1 MKHVD
6 ILCFLMLVVQKRTH
20 IYIRIILLME
30 EMLHQLVYGS
40 FHYNFVI
47 VQLLQCFFH
56 PQLMFP
62 VWQHRPKNSPTVQR
76 WSSLV
81 PGYIR
86 DVPARNQWT
95 SPFFGRVNRVNQSF
109 TIVHFSIAMLNN
121 QWLPKIGIYC
131 YWINIGIYCELT
143 IIFGIPLESCSIPIS
158 MGYLPPILLGKR
170 I

>member
-6 ILCFLMLVVQKRTH
+6 ILCFLMLIVQKRTH

-62 VWQHRPKNSPTVQR
+62 VWQHRPKNSPTVQP
-76 WSSLV
+76 SLKLGCLQRV
-81 PGYIR
+81 ASGVSRPWPKTKRLRKGTATWNPKQHSKVICIYAGHCWLAMHENHETASARGYQKL
-86 DVPARNQWT
+86 RNKQ
-95 SPFFGRVNRVNQSF
+95 
-109 TIVHFSIAMLNN
+109 A
-121 QWLPKIGIYC
+121 KIGRIALNHRIC
-131 YWINIGIYCELT
+131 L
-143 IIFGIPLESCSIPIS
+143 
-158 MGYLPPILLGKR
+158 IL
-170 I
+170 